1 MSKFFDPNDHAN
13 SRGSHHESDYVAR
26 KSDQTGFR
34 EDTENRD
41 FDASQMTRAA
51 LRVNRWQRIT
61 SAENCAA
68 VIKRVMMT
76 EYSTDFLNG
85 DGLLHIQLENL
96 KHLKEKDAVREQ
108 DHYDASFVT
117 QAPKIILS

>member
-1 MSKFFDPNDHAN
+1 
-13 SRGSHHESDYVAR
+13 
-26 KSDQTGFR
+26 
-34 EDTENRD
+34 
-41 FDASQMTRAA
+41 MTRAA

-68 VIKRVMMT
+68 VIQRVMMT
-76 EYSTDFLNG
+76 EDSTEFLNG

-96 KHLKEKDAVREQ
+96 KHLKEKDAVTEQ

-117 QAPKIILS
+117 QAPKSILS